1 MAVTTLRGYLDQALP
16 VLTKI
21 PGFTQLMD
29 ADEAHYDALAKA
41 YPDAVFAIL
50 TMNNLFHHDSE
61 FSAIHQQAFSAIVEG
76 ESISSVRYRYNR
88 SMDAYLQAH
97 LWDD

>member
-1 MAVTTLRGYLDQALP
+1 MAATTLREYLNHSLPALME
-16 VLTKI
+16 I
-21 PGFTQLMD
+21 PGFSQLMD
-29 ADEAHYDALAKA
+29 ADDAHYDALAKA

-50 TMNNLFHHDSE
+50 TMNNLFHHDQE

-76 ESISSVRYRYNR
+76 ESIPSVRYRYNR
-88 SMDAYLQAH
+88 SMDAYLRNH